1 MGAFQK
7 DNDLLFHAISKKKTS
22 NLPASF
28 CGTFEMGRGGG
39 GGVIVILS
47 EALIVRQLFLYER
60 RDKKS

>member
-7 DNDLLFHAISKKKTS
+7 DTDLLFHAISKKKTS

-28 CGTFEMGRGGG
+28 CGTFEVGRGGG
-39 GGVIVILS
+39 GGNLIVS

>member
-39 GGVIVILS
+39 VIVIFS

>member
-28 CGTFEMGRGGG
+28 CGTFEVGRGGD
-39 GGVIVILS
+39 VIVIFS
-47 EALIVRQLFLYER
+47 REEIRNR
-60 RDKKS
+60 NDGN